1 MLPWSIIARSEK
13 LRFRSAL
20 QDLTIGIALSAHYS
34 NDFMSVLPLPWQYVS
49 STYSITASFV
59 KYYRFSIYED
69 CGCSIELMDTWVAIV
84 ITSAGPRAP
93 VTGPLGIYFGVYG
106 CLGIHAFQKH
116 RSHRNEFLSSR
127 EDRNRSNQ
135 YIIYKAHVFFRIRPS
150 TYRCPH
156 HSIISVLRD
165 CLDTCFPWLKIRAS
179 PLITDCPGARRCVA
193 CRYDA

>member
-1 MLPWSIIARSEK
+1 
-13 LRFRSAL
+13 
-20 QDLTIGIALSAHYS
+20 
-34 NDFMSVLPLPWQYVS
+34 MSVLPLPWHYVS

-59 KYYRFSIYED
+59 QYYRFSIYED
-69 CGCSIELMDTWVAIV
+69 YGCSIGLMDTWVAIV

-135 YIIYKAHVFFRIRPS
+135 YIK
-150 TYRCPH
+150 
-156 HSIISVLRD
+156 LM
-165 CLDTCFPWLKIRAS
+165 CFSAFDLQLTGVPITALYLYLGIAWTLAFPGLK
-179 PLITDCPGARRCVA
+179 
-193 CRYDA
+193 